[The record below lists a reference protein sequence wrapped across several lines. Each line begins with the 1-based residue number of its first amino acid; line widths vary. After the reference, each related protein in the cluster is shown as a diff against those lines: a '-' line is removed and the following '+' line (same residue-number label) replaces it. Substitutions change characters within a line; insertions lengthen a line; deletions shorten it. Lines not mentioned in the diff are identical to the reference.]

1 MVLLLPIQTLE
12 RTAITKDMTHDI
24 LINYIEKDDQV
35 VEGQQA
41 GWVSSF
47 KRFLN
52 MVLSQLMQEHP
63 NIALLDSSLLQDSTS
78 LNVLG
83 QTKIL
88 VTILSP
94 DYILAPSSEKAIETF
109 FDIANHQTTS
119 IPPEKRCFKVVKYP
133 VDYDQQFTLLKPL
146 LNYNLF
152 YLNRE
157 TGEEQEFEVFFNS
170 IAEKNYWAAL
180 VDLAYDIYH
189 VLTSF
194 DKKETNAQDNK
205 PIENFL
211 DKGKN
216 SPTVYLAETSQELAV
231 QRTII
236 KRELQRHGYQVLPN
250 YTLPNDATQLNEA
263 IRADLERSLMSIHLI
278 GREYG
283 ENVKG
288 GEVSVIELQNRLA
301 AEYSQQQNASE
312 DYQVFSRLIWLP
324 PSLIEASE
332 RQQRF
337 IEDLREDA
345 QGLSN
350 AEILQIPLED
360 FKTTIRKSLTDGNS
374 QVKEREH
381 APKTNL
387 DKSQIYLIFD
397 KVDTQPA
404 LMLMEHLQNQGFYV
418 ITPMLMGSI
427 LEVRQQHIEGLKYCD
442 VALIL
447 AEKADEQWV
456 KVKLKDLVKAPG
468 FGREKPMQAKLLF
481 AISEYN
487 NITNDDLKTYNVRRV
502 QNTDLGNFSE
512 EVTFQNILNQAVQN
526 NQD

>member
-1 MVLLLPIQTLE
+1 
-12 RTAITKDMTHDI
+12 MTHDI
-24 LINYIEKDDQV
+24 LINYIEQDDQV
-35 VEGQQA
+35 AEGQQT

-52 MVLSQLMQEHP
+52 MVLSQLLQEHP
-63 NIALLDSSLLQDSTS
+63 NIALLDSTLLQDTTS

-83 QTKIL
+83 QTKVL
-88 VTILSP
+88 VSILSP
-94 DYILAPSSEKAIETF
+94 DYIEETTSEQAIETF
-109 FDIANHQTTS
+109 FDIANNQASPIT
-119 IPPEKRCFKVVKYP
+119 PDKRCFKVIKFP
-133 VDYDQQFTLLKPL
+133 VAYDQQFDLLKPL
-146 LNYNLF
+146 LSYNLF

-157 TGEEQEFEVFFNS
+157 TGEEQEFEDFFSN

-189 VLTSF
+189 VLVGF
-194 DKKETNAQDNK
+194 DKKEEETTDTQLLGNLFDKSENK
-205 PIENFL
+205 R
-211 DKGKN
+211 
-216 SPTVYLAETSQELAV
+216 TVYLAETSQELSV

-250 YTLPNDATQLNEA
+250 YTLPNDVAKLTEA
-263 IRADLERSLMSIHLI
+263 IKADLERSLMSIHLI

-288 GEVSVIELQNRLA
+288 GDVSVIELQNKLA
-301 AEYSQQQNASE
+301 SEYSQQQNNTE
-312 DYQVFSRLIWLP
+312 TNGKFSRLIWLP

-337 IEDLREDA
+337 IENLREDA

-360 FKTTIRKSLTDGNS
+360 FKTTIRKSLTEGKS
-374 QVKEREH
+374 QIQERAN
-381 APKTNL
+381 APKTSL

-404 LMLMEHLQNQGFYV
+404 LLLMEHLQGQGFYV

-442 VALIL
+442 VALIF

-481 AISEYN
+481 AINDYN
-487 NITNDDLKTYNVRRV
+487 NITNDDLKTYNVRKV
-502 QNTDLGNFSE
+502 KNTDLNHFSE
-512 EVTFQNILNQAVQN
+512 EVNLQNIVNQAVQN
-526 NQD
+526 NQS